1 MNVQRTLR
9 LNQLDRRR
17 AKVCNTIMCWCLAFS
32 TRHTVGQGEEGKKR
46 GGAHKRTNLRDSG
59 LNLSRS

>member
-1 MNVQRTLR
+1 MYVQRALR
-9 LNQLDRRR
+9 LNKLGRHMGN
-17 AKVCNTIMCWCLAFS
+17 VCNTIRCWCLAFS